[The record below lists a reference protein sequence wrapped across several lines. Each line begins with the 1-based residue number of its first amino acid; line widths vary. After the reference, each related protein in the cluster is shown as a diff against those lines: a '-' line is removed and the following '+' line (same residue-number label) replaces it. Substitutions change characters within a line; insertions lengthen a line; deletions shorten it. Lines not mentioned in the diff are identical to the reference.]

1 MSFEET
7 MVCDGCS
14 SVLGGGT
21 RRDMLADLI
30 ASGGRIV
37 QVVTKRDRHLC
48 YRCVEHAEVFYDGS
62 PIPVAR
68 P

>member
-1 MSFEET
+1 

-21 RRDMLADLI
+21 RRDMLADLA

-37 QVVTKRDRHLC
+37 QEVTKRDRHLC
-48 YRCVEHAEVFYDGS
+48 GRCVEHGSTIFFDGS

>member
-14 SVLGGGT
+14 TVRAGGT
-21 RRDMLADLI
+21 RRDMLTDLI
-30 ASGGRIV
+30 ASGGRII
-37 QVVTKRDRHLC
+37 QGTKRDRHLC